1 MSTDTLA
8 NTTTAE
14 VKPGVRNFRTIP
26 EIENFYRFVYENDL
40 RRETKL
46 VLSLIVRKIAAA
58 NKKSRKKA
66 KKKQVH

>member
-1 MSTDTLA
+1 MSAEILP
-8 NTTTAE
+8 NTEA
-14 VKPGVRNFRTIP
+14 KPGVRNFRTIP
-26 EIENFYRFVYENDL
+26 DIENFYRFVYENDL

-66 KKKQVH
+66 KKKLH